1 MTCGTDSTP
10 MDGTACVGGPGT
22 DEQHVIIMMTI
33 MILIMMIS
41 RMMMI
46 FLMTDDD
53 EDIQVC
59 GMCGILYDSSY
70 PIGAHAFD
78 QA

>member
-1 MTCGTDSTP
+1 

-22 DEQHVIIMMTI
+22 DEQHVIDCDHDG
-33 MILIMMIS
+33 
-41 RMMMI
+41 
-46 FLMTDDD
+46 DDGD
-53 EDIQVC
+53 DHLDDHLDDNDHLLNGDNMQVC

-78 QA
+78 QQA